1 MEKKL
6 LREKK
11 LVRKVMAIS
20 QPPVTFLLNL
30 LFNHYTCTVE
40 LVFHIHVHMCLVP
53 SSHIWVTIFHR
64 SKREEK

>member
-11 LVRKVMAIS
+11 LVRKVMVIS

-30 LFNHYTCTVE
+30 LFNHYTVE
-40 LVFHIHVHMCLVP
+40 IVFHLHLCLVP
-53 SSHIWVTIFHR
+53 SSHVWFTIFHR